1 MIIYIYG
8 ADTYR
13 SREFLRKSVNEF
25 KAKRDPQG
33 YNTLVF
39 DAEKGENGRI
49 LGEMMTLPFLAEKRL
64 IVLNN
69 LLSSKDKDFLEK
81 IIELVQGGRLPET
94 NIVTVWQGD
103 ALGKVGEVK
112 KLHEL
117 LKKGKY
123 VYEFEQLKETEL
135 TDWILKNAKERSA
148 GIDRLA
154 ALTLARQAGP
164 DMWLVNSVLDQLVSY
179 KNGKEIL
186 SADVQLFLEEK
197 IDDNIFNLVDAVV
210 AGNKKLA
217 FKLLSDQRA
226 SGEDDAFIFSM
237 LMRQFK
243 ILLQIRDLWDREDN
257 LTSDAIAKQL
267 GLHPYVAKK
276 SLPLVRRFPMNDLKR
291 VYDELL
297 NVDIGIKTGLARP
310 DMLVDFFVGKV

>member
-81 IIELVQGGRLPET
+81 IIELAQGGRLPET

-123 VYEFEQLKETEL
+123 VYEFEQLKENEL

>member
-8 ADTYR
+8 EDTYR

-25 KAKRDPQG
+25 RAKRDPQG

-39 DAEKGENGRI
+39 DAERGENGRI
-49 LGEMMTLPFLAEKRL
+49 LGEIMTLPFLAEKRM

-69 LLSSKDKDFLEK
+69 LLSSKDKDFLARM
-81 IIELVQGGRLPET
+81 IEVIENGRLPET
-94 NIVTVWQGD
+94 NVVIVWQGD
-103 ALGKVGEVK
+103 ALGKVNEVK
-112 KLHEL
+112 KIHEL
-117 LKKGKY
+117 LKKGQY
-123 VYEFEQLKETEL
+123 VYEFGQMNETEL
-135 TDWILKNAKERSA
+135 VNWILKNTKERSA
-148 GIDRLA
+148 SIDRMA
-154 ALTLARQAGP
+154 AIALARLAGA
-164 DMWLVNSVLDQLVSY
+164 DMWLANSVLDQLVAY
-179 KNGKEIL
+179 KNGEEIL

-210 AGNKKLA
+210 AGNKKQA

-257 LTSDAIAKQL
+257 LTSDTIAKRL

-291 VYDELL
+291 AYDELL
-297 NVDIGIKTGLARP
+297 KIDIGIKTGLARS
-310 DMLVDFFVGKV
+310 DILVDYFVGKI